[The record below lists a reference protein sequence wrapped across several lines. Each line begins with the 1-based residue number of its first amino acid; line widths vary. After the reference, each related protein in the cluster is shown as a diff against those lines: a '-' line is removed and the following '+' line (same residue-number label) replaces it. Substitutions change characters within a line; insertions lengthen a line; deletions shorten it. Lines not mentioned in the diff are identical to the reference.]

1 MKKHILT
8 LLFFIFIFSCNQKVP
23 ITNRRQLI
31 LIPETDLMS
40 MSFTEYG
47 NFLRTHE
54 VLPRYHNDFQ
64 LVEKVGKRIQQAVQE
79 FMRDKGMSQRIEG
92 FAWEFNTVEEPIVN
106 AWCMP
111 GGKVVVYSG
120 LLPLTQDETG
130 LAIVMGHEIAHAIA
144 RHGNERMSQQ
154 MAVQL
159 GGMALSV
166 ALNSRSQETQ
176 NIFMQSYG
184 LTSQLG
190 ILKYS
195 RTHESEAD
203 KLGLIFAALAGY
215 DPNAAIPFWERMSK
229 QVAGTKPPEL
239 LSTHPSDETRINEL
253 KSFMPEAMKYFRS
266 FE

>member
-1 MKKHILT
+1 
-8 LLFFIFIFSCNQKVP
+8 
-23 ITNRRQLI
+23 
-31 LIPETDLMS
+31 
-40 MSFTEYG
+40 
-47 NFLRTHE
+47 
-54 VLPRYHNDFQ
+54 
-64 LVEKVGKRIQQAVQE
+64 
-79 FMRDKGMSQRIEG
+79 
-92 FAWEFNTVEEPIVN
+92 
-106 AWCMP
+106 
-111 GGKVVVYSG
+111 
-120 LLPLTQDETG
+120 
-130 LAIVMGHEIAHAIA
+130 MGHEIAHAIA

-229 QVAGTKPPEL
+229 QVSGTKPPEL
-239 LSTHPSDETRINEL
+239 LSTHPSDESRINEL

>member
-1 MKKHILT
+1 
-8 LLFFIFIFSCNQKVP
+8 
-23 ITNRRQLI
+23 
-31 LIPETDLMS
+31 
-40 MSFTEYG
+40 
-47 NFLRTHE
+47 
-54 VLPRYHNDFQ
+54 
-64 LVEKVGKRIQQAVQE
+64 
-79 FMRDKGMSQRIEG
+79 
-92 FAWEFNTVEEPIVN
+92 
-106 AWCMP
+106 
-111 GGKVVVYSG
+111 
-120 LLPLTQDETG
+120 
-130 LAIVMGHEIAHAIA
+130 
-144 RHGNERMSQQ
+144 
-154 MAVQL
+154 
-159 GGMALSV
+159 
-166 ALNSRSQETQ
+166 
-176 NIFMQSYG
+176 MQSYG